1 MEVKN
6 VNTMHYTAYTTYLK
20 DKVREFNHVREEN
33 AVEIQFINFE
43 VFKFIQIHLI
53 SANWEPIA

>member
-1 MEVKN
+1 MKN

-53 SANWEPIA
+53 SAN